1 MTTVYLK
8 QILHDPEQTV
18 PTVWAQCEKDDE
30 GATKFEATSKLIWE
44 LGLALMQCRRMFD
57 EALPKFDWTKAN
69 LDANA
74 IQLLNE
80 TPGVVAR
87 ALKLIEE
94 EQS

>member
-1 MTTVYLK
+1 MTLVYLK
-8 QILHDPEQTV
+8 NVGGPE
-18 PTVWAQCEKDDE
+18 PVWEPCSKDDE
-30 GATKFEATSKLIWE
+30 GATRFEANSKLVWE

-57 EALPKFDWTKAN
+57 EALPKFDWAKAN

-80 TPGVVAR
+80 TPNVVDR

-94 EQS
+94 ESR